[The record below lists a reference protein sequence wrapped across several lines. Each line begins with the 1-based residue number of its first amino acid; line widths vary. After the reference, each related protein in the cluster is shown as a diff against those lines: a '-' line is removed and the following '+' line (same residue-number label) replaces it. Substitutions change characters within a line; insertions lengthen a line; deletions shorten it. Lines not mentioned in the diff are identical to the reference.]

1 MVLRIRPDDL
11 QDLLVHALLREHLA
25 GVALHSPP
33 GSIHALDLD
42 GLRAPGMSFRTAWD
56 GEDLL
61 ACGALKELDATHGEV
76 KSMRTAAAHLRK
88 GAARA
93 MLDHI
98 VAEARHRGYRRLSLE
113 TGTAAAFEPAHR
125 LYASAGFV
133 PCGPFADYV
142 DDPYSRFLTL
152 AL

>member
-1 MVLRIRPDDL
+1 VGFRIRLDDL
-11 QDLLVHALLREHLA
+11 QSAPVHALLREHLA

-33 GSIHALDLD
+33 ESIHALDLD
-42 GLRAPGMSFRTAWD
+42 GLRAPGMSFWTLWD

-61 ACGALKELDATHGEV
+61 ACGALKELDAAHGEI

-93 MLDHI
+93 MLEHV
-98 VAEARHRGYRRLSLE
+98 VAEARRRGYRHLSLE
-113 TGTAAAFEPAHR
+113 TGTAPAFEPAHR

-133 PCGPFADYV
+133 PCGPFTDYV
-142 DDPYSRFLTL
+142 DDPYSCFMTL
-152 AL
+152 EL

>member
-1 MVLRIRPDDL
+1 LRIRLDDL
-11 QDLLVHALLREHLA
+11 QDPLVHALLREHLA

-33 GSIHALDLD
+33 ESIHALDLD
-42 GLRAPGMSFRTAWD
+42 GLRAPGMSFWTAWD

-98 VAEARHRGYRRLSLE
+98 VADARHRGYRRLSLE

-142 DDPYSRFLTL
+142 DDPYSCFMTL